1 MKYTIPPPRY
11 KLNIVESGVKHYK
24 PNPKTS
30 NGNIVESGVKHHNR
44 TLKLWFLHLIL
55 TWNNM
60 PFFLMIFVGEKLT

>member
-30 NGNIVESGVKHHNR
+30 NGNIVESGVKHHN
-44 TLKLWFLHLIL
+44 L
-55 TWNNM
+55 NPN
-60 PFFLMIFVGEKLT
+60 P